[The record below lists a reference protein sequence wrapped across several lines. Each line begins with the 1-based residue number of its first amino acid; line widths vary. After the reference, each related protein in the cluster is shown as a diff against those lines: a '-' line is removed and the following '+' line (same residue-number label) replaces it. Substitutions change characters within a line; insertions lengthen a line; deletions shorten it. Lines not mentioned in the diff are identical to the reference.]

1 MKAERKPLDV
11 TLPVTPE
18 LTRAAHAR
26 LEAFAAAARLP
37 RKVVFAA
44 DTALEELLQNVVDYS
59 GAHEVR
65 MWLSVEAGELR
76 LELVDDGRP
85 FNPLAI
91 ELPDIAQSFDLR
103 PEGGLGVFLARKMM
117 DRVGYEHRDGCNRLS
132 LAKTLG

>member
-1 MKAERKPLDV
+1 MKSERAPLDI

-18 LTRAAHAR
+18 LTRAVHVR
-26 LEAFAAAARLP
+26 LEAFAAATRLP

-65 MWLSVEAGELR
+65 LWFAVEGGELR
-76 LELVDDGRP
+76 LELADDGRP

-91 ELPDIAQSFDLR
+91 GQPDLGTSFELR

-117 DRVGYEHRDGCNRLS
+117 DRVGYEHRDGCNHLS